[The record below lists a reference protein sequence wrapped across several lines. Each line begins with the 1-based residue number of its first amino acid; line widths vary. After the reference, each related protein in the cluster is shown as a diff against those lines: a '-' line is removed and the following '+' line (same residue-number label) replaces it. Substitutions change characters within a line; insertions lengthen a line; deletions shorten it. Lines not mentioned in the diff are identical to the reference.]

1 MSGIIFPQMHL
12 LLLSPKTRGTAPAGL
27 DHSSSA
33 DFLGNG
39 AESLAFLQNPLLFSL
54 NACGTSIVFRLLNTL
69 VVEVPQCQ
77 HTLRSAGLGVVNPNI
92 SQAAPALQRLQA

>member
-1 MSGIIFPQMHL
+1 MHL

-33 DFLGNG
+33 DFIGNG
-39 AESLAFLQNPLLFSL
+39 AESLAFLQNPLLIFSL
-54 NACGTSIVFRLLNTL
+54 NACGTSIIFRLLNTL

-77 HTLRSAGLGVVNPNI
+77 HTLRSAGLGAVNSNI